1 MARIGFSAL
10 AVTPP
15 MYPRDGALH
24 LPIKRADA
32 ASKTEYSLYA
42 PQLAI
47 VSVRDTVYLVERTR
61 SS

>member
-1 MARIGFSAL
+1 MRFSAL
-10 AVTPP
+10 AATPP

-24 LPIKRADA
+24 LPIKHADV
-32 ASKTEYSLYA
+32 ASKPEYSLYA

-47 VSVRDTVYLVERTR
+47 LSVRDIVYLVERTR